1 MAIGVTYWKADE
13 GGYVGFMNDYPDYA
27 TQGETLDELKRMLV
41 SLRRDIEGDIVPG
54 IRHQTTLEYA

>member
-1 MAIGVTYWKADE
+1 
-13 GGYVGFMNDYPDYA
+13 MNDYPDYA